1 MKTLQIQ
8 TEKKLQPNIL
18 IPNAINNLNNIKN
31 VKYVSILEEN
41 ERKSLSDHQ
50 VNEGIWFSRNR
61 KSAES
66 CKLQNKVWY

>member
-50 VNEGIWFSRNR
+50 VNEGI
-61 KSAES
+61 
-66 CKLQNKVWY
+66 